1 MKLRTAIAT
10 ATTAAI
16 LATSGVALA
25 GAAANPS
32 PAPSTASV
40 QGPAQAAPTAAL
52 PAVRAAR
59 IRLRALIRNGAIAII
74 TKTIG
79 IDRKTLRQDLLAGQT
94 IAQIATANSVE
105 PQTVINALVAAAT
118 NKLNAA
124 VQAGKIKAAR
134 ATKIE
139 QKLPARVA
147 KLVNTWLPKRARTT
161 AS

>member
-25 GAAANPS
+25 GAATNPS
-32 PAPSTASV
+32 SAPSTTTV
-40 QGPAQAAPTAAL
+40 QGPSSETRAAVM

-94 IAQIATANSVE
+94 IAQIATANNVD

-139 QKLPARVA
+139 QNLPVRVA
-147 KLVNTWLPKRARTT
+147 KLVNTWLPKRAKTT

>member
-25 GAAANPS
+25 GAAVNPS
-32 PAPSTASV
+32 SAPSTVQRPASAT
-40 QGPAQAAPTAAL
+40 PAASR

-59 IRLRALIRNGAIAII
+59 VRLRALIRNGAIAIV

-94 IAQIATANSVE
+94 IAQIATANNVD

-118 NKLNAA
+118 TKLNAA
-124 VQAGKIKAAR
+124 VQAGKIKAVR

-139 QKLPARVA
+139 QKLPVRVA